1 MVMTRVMQC
10 NVMLQT
16 FTYPWVDDTGTDF
29 TNVERVV
36 VTTASIGVRVD
47 KGRILPSLRKAS
59 IVEENV
65 ALLELL

>member
-1 MVMTRVMQC
+1 
-10 NVMLQT
+10 MLQT

>member
-16 FTYPWVDDTGTDF
+16 FAYPWVDDTGTDF